1 MLFCDLVGSTELS
14 TRLDSEDYGEAIRVY
29 HEAATDV
36 VTRCGG
42 FVAQLL
48 GDGMIVLFGYPEAQE
63 DSAEQA
69 VRAGLEIVRV
79 VADLGRGLSV
89 RVGLHSGPCVIR
101 TVGAGGRRDTVVLG
115 ETPNIA
121 ARVQAAAEP
130 GEVMISAATHRLVA
144 GWFVVEEVGAR
155 AMKGVPEPIV
165 LHRVVR
171 PSAVRSRLEARAA
184 LADSR
189 RSSVATESAGC
200 SSTDGT
206 SAVRGEGQV
215 IHLCG
220 EPGIGK
226 SRLALVL
233 QEHLAGQP
241 HRWLAGSCTRYVR
254 NTAFHPIVEW
264 WNSRS
269 DSSRATNRPI
279 GFGALSRDCGRPV

>member
-1 MLFCDLVGSTELS
+1 MQPGSADTDRRDLTVLFCDLVGSTELS

-36 VTRCGG
+36 VTRGGG

-69 VRAGLEIVRV
+69 VRAGLEIVRA

-130 GEVMISAATHRLVA
+130 GEVMISTATHRLVA

-171 PSAVRSRLEARAA
+171 PSAVRSRLEAR
-184 LADSR
+184 
-189 RSSVATESAGC
+189 
-200 SSTDGT
+200 SSTGGLVPLVGRDEERQLLFDGWDK
-206 SAVRGEGQV
+206 SVRRRR
-215 IHLCG
+215 
-220 EPGIGK
+220 P
-226 SRLALVL
+226 
-233 QEHLAGQP
+233 
-241 HRWLAGSCTRYVR
+241 
-254 NTAFHPIVEW
+254 
-264 WNSRS
+264 S
-269 DSSRATNRPI
+269 DPYLR
-279 GFGALSRDCGRPV
+279 